1 VTRHPPPGILPA
13 PSRRRG
19 RACRASARCGDGQP
33 GAVVQVRQA
42 GAAVAAQHR
51 VDGRGRQVQAGSDP
65 GRAGPRC
72 TVNRRLTVRSQSAAP
87 SGTGR
92 TRPGDR
98 SAIPAGSLA
107 RNGGAQRVVVA
118 RDTWNRAAARR
129 SGHPSSTTHRASRS
143 RPVSLSGPYGGPR
156 GSPGPGLSRKPSGPY
171 AKAAVRKP
179 AADRQPA
186 ARSGWAGEGNAA
198 PAGRDLDRV
207 ARGWPM
213 PLPIPWSQRLHPG
226 VRQPAVSVCG
236 ALVEIRIGRQCDEI
250 EVIAATC
257 DHVTGSCRRARP
269 CGRMAGSASCAS
281 WMWSATGA
289 SKGSGGC
296 PPAWTSRTWPS
307 TLSARPVRRRGGS
320 DMPGLAS
327 AATVGIAAGRGQSGR
342 LG

>member
-1 VTRHPPPGILPA
+1 
-13 PSRRRG
+13 
-19 RACRASARCGDGQP
+19 
-33 GAVVQVRQA
+33 
-42 GAAVAAQHR
+42 
-51 VDGRGRQVQAGSDP
+51 VQAGSDP

-269 CGRMAGSASCAS
+269 ADAWRARLLARVGCGAQLARARDRAGVRQRGPRAPGPARSRLARSDGEGV
-281 WMWSATGA
+281 ATCQDWQA
-289 SKGSGGC
+289 
-296 PPAWTSRTWPS
+296 
-307 TLSARPVRRRGGS
+307 LRR
-320 DMPGLAS
+320 
-327 AATVGIAAGRGQSGR
+327 
-342 LG
+342 